1 MVFIK
6 VLVNQAIQ
14 KDPIDR
20 VFITIASVVQSVWMI
35 SNKSLL
41 GLAVNNRSFGTL
53 GSFNHAIHLVLTG
66 AVTSAGLSGLLGWIS
81 TRFHCTHIVPVNKEW
96 Q

>member
-1 MVFIK
+1 MKFMVFIK

-20 VFITIASVVQSVWMI
+20 VFITIPSVVQSVWII

-41 GLAVNNRSFGTL
+41 GLAVNNRSFGTF
-53 GSFNHAIHLVLTG
+53 GSFNHAIHLVLTEP
-66 AVTSAGLSGLLGWIS
+66 VTSDCLSGLLGWIS
-81 TRFHCTHIVPVNKEW
+81 MEFHCTHCTS
-96 Q
+96 